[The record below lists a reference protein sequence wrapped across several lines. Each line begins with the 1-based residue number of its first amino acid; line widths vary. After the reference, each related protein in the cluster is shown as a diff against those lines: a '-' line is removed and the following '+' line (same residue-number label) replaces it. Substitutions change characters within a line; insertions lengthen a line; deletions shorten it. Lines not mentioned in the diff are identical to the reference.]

1 MSFRDIFACRMDII
15 IFIIGI
21 IVSLILGLFGDWF
34 WSLSLMIGVF
44 TTIVY
49 LRLIIRQVKRLRLS
63 DVSQAK
69 QAAVKGV
76 FLRYLL
82 VILVLVV
89 STRIRWIN
97 LYWVMGGL
105 LLIPISSFI
114 SIFWIKGHE

>member
-1 MSFRDIFACRMDII
+1 MSFRDIFACRTDII
-15 IFIIGI
+15 VVTIGI
-21 IVSLILGLFGDWF
+21 IISFILGLFGDWL
-34 WSLSLMIGVF
+34 WSLSLMIGVL

-49 LRLIIRQVKRLRLS
+49 LRLIIRQVQRLRLS
-63 DVSQAK
+63 DVRQAK

-76 FLRYLL
+76 FFRYLL

-114 SIFWIKGHE
+114 SIFWVQDHE